1 MNYLLTGAEFNNKGA
16 EAMTLV
22 ALKNIY
28 DCDKNANIFLIDTGF
43 YPSFELTKNITF
55 LPLPKWNLRKL
66 SGRKPVRFYK
76 SRIKDFIKFFIPSKK
91 SFFGTF
97 FETKETLKKID
108 VMIDISG
115 FAFSSKW
122 GDEVATD
129 WLAQIDIMN
138 KNGAKIWIM
147 PQSFG
152 PFDFESNQVIEYAKN
167 VLKKCEC
174 IYAREE
180 SGYNL
185 LQNIGL
191 TNIKRAS
198 DSVLI
203 EKNFNPSLLVNNFEK
218 CFEDI
223 SVREKHNIALIPNI
237 RLIDKGGIDYSMI
250 LKFYSD
256 VIKKYDSE
264 FNFYLIAHTGE
275 DLSVCKKI
283 KELFMESERVTYIDH
298 VLSSFNYENFIRK
311 MDFIIASRYHSIIHA
326 YKESIPAVVL
336 GWADK
341 YKSVLTETEQLE
353 YLIDLNFYDK
363 ALAIVDKMV
372 QSYEVESIRIKE
384 KVEKIQEVSCYD
396 FLKFLNCKIK

>member
-28 DCDKNANIFLIDTGF
+28 NFDKSANVFLIDTGF
-43 YPSFELTKNITF
+43 YPSFELKKNITF

-76 SRIKDFIKFFIPSKK
+76 SRMKDFIKFFIPSKK

-97 FETKETLKKID
+97 FKTKETLKKID

-122 GDEVATD
+122 GDEVAID
-129 WLAQIDIMN
+129 WLAQIDIMQ
-138 KNGAKIWIM
+138 KNGSKIWIM

-152 PFDFESNQVIEYAKN
+152 PFDFESNKVIEYAKN

-191 TNIKRAS
+191 VNIKRAS

-203 EKNFNPSLLVNNFEK
+203 EKDFNPSLLINNFEK
-218 CFEDI
+218 CYEDI
-223 SVREKHNIALIPNI
+223 IVKEKHNIALIPNI
-237 RLIDKGGIDYSMI
+237 RLIDKGGINYSTI
-250 LKFYSD
+250 LEFYSN
-256 VIKKYDSE
+256 VIKNYGSK

-283 KELFMESERVTYIDH
+283 KELFMKSEQVIYIDH
-298 VLSSFNYENFIRK
+298 VLSSFNYETFIKK

-341 YKSVLTETEQLE
+341 YNSVLNETAQLE
-353 YLIDLNFYDK
+353 YLIDLNSSAK
-363 ALAIVDKMV
+363 ALDTVDKMI
-372 QSYEVESIRIKE
+372 QSYEIESK
-384 KVEKIQEVSCYD
+384 KIQENVTKIQKTSCYD
-396 FLKFLNCKIK
+396 FLKEINC